1 MASDLVELKDWLQL
15 IRAEYDEQPGLRLT
29 QSQVED
35 LWALDATVAQA
46 LLGALVSAG
55 ILKRAHDGTYV
66 RAEPEHNRSRDARA
80 DMTSTDRRRTS
91 PIAARKRKQP
101 TRLTARRGTAE
112 ADNSGEDG
120 STIVD
125 ERADTIVTEEHIRVR
140 AYYLYLGRRGR
151 CEDPLDDW
159 LRAERELATAAN
171 VI

>member
-55 ILKRAHDGTYV
+55 ILKRAHDGTYA

-91 PIAARKRKQP
+91 PIAGRKRKQP
-101 TRLTARRGTAE
+101 TRPTAQRGTAE
-112 ADNSGEDG
+112 ANNSGEDG

-125 ERADTIVTEEHIRVR
+125 ERADTIVTEGHIRVR
-140 AYYLYLGRRGR
+140 AYYLYLERRGR

-159 LRAERELATAAN
+159 LRAERDLATVAN
-171 VI
+171 AI